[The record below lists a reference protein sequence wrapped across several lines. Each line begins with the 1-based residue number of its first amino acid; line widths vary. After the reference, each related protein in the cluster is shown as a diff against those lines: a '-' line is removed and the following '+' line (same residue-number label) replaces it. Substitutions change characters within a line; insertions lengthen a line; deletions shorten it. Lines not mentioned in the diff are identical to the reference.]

1 VDDFKAI
8 PGQGAE
14 AKVNGSGLMVVS
26 PGYLKEM
33 NLTYANGEIDV
44 LFTQGNTVVF
54 VLSGNTIAG
63 AIALGDKV

>member
-1 VDDFKAI
+1 
-8 PGQGAE
+8 
-14 AKVNGSGLMVVS
+14 LMVVS